1 MRAAISVVQIPD
13 ETQRSL
19 NEQHVTLIDRV
30 RASRDRDAFRQLFGH
45 FGPRIKG
52 LMIKAGADYQQAE
65 DLAQDVMMTVW
76 RKADLYA
83 PERGSVGAWIY
94 TIARNAR
101 IDRLRR
107 GSSQPYEDVDSLELP
122 SGDADAE
129 EQIFAV
135 QRAEQVA
142 SALATLPSEQ
152 RQVIELSFR
161 HDMAQ
166 SEIAG
171 KLDLPLGTVKSR
183 MRLAYSKLKTELEE
197 LR

>member
-1 MRAAISVVQIPD
+1 MRAAISVVQTTD
-13 ETQRSL
+13 ATQASL
-19 NEQHVTLIDRV
+19 NEQQAVLIGRV
-30 RASRDRDAFRQLFGH
+30 ETAHDRDAFRALFEH

-52 LMIKAGADYQQAE
+52 LMIKAGADYQLAE
-65 DLAQDVMMTVW
+65 DLVQDVMMTVW

-122 SGDADAE
+122 SGAADAE

-142 SALATLPSEQ
+142 SALAALPAEQ

-161 HDMAQ
+161 NDMAQ

-171 KLDLPLGTVKSR
+171 KLELPLGTVKSR
-183 MRLAYSKLKTELEE
+183 MRLAYSKLKAELEE

>member
-1 MRAAISVVQIPD
+1 MRAAISVVQTTD
-13 ETQRSL
+13 ATQGSL
-19 NEQHVTLIDRV
+19 NEQHAVLIGRV
-30 RASRDRDAFRQLFGH
+30 EMAHDRDAFRMLFEH

-52 LMIKAGADYQQAE
+52 LMIKAGADYQLAE
-65 DLAQDVMMTVW
+65 DLVQDVMMTVW

-107 GSSQPYEDVDSLELP
+107 GSSQPYEDVDSLDLP

-142 SALATLPSEQ
+142 SAMATLPSEQ

-161 HDMAQ
+161 NDMAQ

>member
-1 MRAAISVVQIPD
+1 MEAAINVVRTTD
-13 ETQRSL
+13 ETQDSL
-19 NEQHVTLIDRV
+19 NEQHAVLINKVRSQHDRG
-30 RASRDRDAFRQLFGH
+30 AFRALFEH

-52 LMIKAGADYQQAE
+52 LMIKAGADYQLAE
-65 DLAQDVMMTVW
+65 DLVQDVMITVW

-101 IDRLRR
+101 IDRLRG

-122 SGDADAE
+122 SGDADVE

-142 SALATLPSEQ
+142 VALAALPAEQ

-161 HDMAQ
+161 NDMAQ

-183 MRLAYSKLKTELEE
+183 MRLAYSKLKAELEE